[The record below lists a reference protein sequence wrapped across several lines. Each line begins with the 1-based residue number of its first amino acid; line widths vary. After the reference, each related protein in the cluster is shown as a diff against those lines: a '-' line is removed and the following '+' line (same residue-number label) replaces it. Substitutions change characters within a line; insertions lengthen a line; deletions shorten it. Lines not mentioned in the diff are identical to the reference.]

1 MPTHETRG
9 IRIGR
14 PRPGR
19 TRLLGAAVLLLAA
32 VWATG
37 TPAVAAEAPWFDGR
51 AADRVTVE
59 GTRFADGHG
68 REVVL
73 RGFNVS
79 GETKLEENGG
89 LPFAGTADA
98 RASAAAMRNLTGADA
113 VRTPAVAAEAPWFDG
128 RAADQVTVEG
138 TRFADGH
145 GREVVLRG
153 FNVSGETKLEENGGL
168 PFAGTADARASAA
181 AMRNLTGADAVRFL
195 LSWAHAEPRPGQV
208 DTAYLERATAQLKA
222 FLDAGIRVFPD
233 FHQDLYS
240 RHLFD
245 EDSWY
250 SGDGAPEWV
259 VDAGGYPKESCGIC
273 FHWGQNITQN
283 QAVRSATRDFWSN
296 RALTTEAGTV
306 RVQDAFLATA
316 EKTMSYLAQHL
327 TEDEFARVVG
337 FDPLNEPY
345 AGVYD
350 DGHNSRTW
358 EKSVLWPFYEKFRAR
373 MDAAGW
379 QDKPAFVEPNM
390 FWNSNLGFQRQ
401 EGGFLDAGQ
410 PGPDYVFNAHYYDQK
425 AISGIFM
432 PGKAADGQYAAD
444 FGALR
449 DRATALNLPAVL
461 SEFGHPLSGF
471 TSDKAP
477 TVVKGMYQAL
487 DSRLSGATWWTRPA
501 ASGAVLSS
509 TQWQWDLYSGRHHE
523 AMNGDTGNI
532 LTEGDAWNGEDL
544 SAVRLDDSGDAAL
557 RQDARLLDRLYPR
570 AVAGRTLA
578 FTFEDRSRD
587 GSTTLS
593 WNRLPGSLPNVA
605 ELTGS
610 GRYGMLVWRSGG
622 GTDAPTEL
630 RLPRD
635 FDPARTTVV
644 SDLGAVTG
652 PPAYTARGHTADHPI
667 ATAADLGATGA
678 RRLLLSAP
686 AGEGAGTL
694 HYALIADGTTAPS
707 AELRA
712 AARSELA
719 RWAADAGF

>member
-32 VWATG
+32 VWAPG
-37 TPAVAAEAPWFDGR
+37 
-51 AADRVTVE
+51 
-59 GTRFADGHG
+59 
-68 REVVL
+68 
-73 RGFNVS
+73 
-79 GETKLEENGG
+79 
-89 LPFAGTADA
+89 
-98 RASAAAMRNLTGADA
+98 
-113 VRTPAVAAEAPWFDG
+113 TPAVAAEAPWFDG

-168 PFAGTADARASAA
+168 PFAGTADARASAV

-316 EKTMSYLAQHL
+316 EKTMSYLARHL

-350 DGHNSRTW
+350 DGQNSRTW

-379 QDKPAFVEPNM
+379 QDKPAFVEPSM
-390 FWNSNLGFQRQ
+390 FWNSNLDFQRQ

-410 PGPDYVFNAHYYDQK
+410 PGPDYVFNTHYYDQK

-544 SAVRLDDSGDAAL
+544 SAVRLDDHGDAAL

-593 WNRLPGSLPNVA
+593 WNRVPGSLPNVA

-652 PPAYTARGHTADHPI
+652 PPAYTAHGHTADHPI
-667 ATAADLGATGA
+667 ATAADPGATGA

>member
-19 TRLLGAAVLLLAA
+19 TRLLGVAVLLLAA
-32 VWATG
+32 AAAPG
-37 TPAVAAEAPWFDGR
+37 TPAAAAESPWFDGR
-51 AADRVTVE
+51 AADQVAVD

-89 LPFAGTADA
+89 LPFATTADA
-98 RASAAAMRNLTGADA
+98 RTSAAAMRSLTGA
-113 VRTPAVAAEAPWFDG
+113 
-128 RAADQVTVEG
+128 
-138 TRFADGH
+138 
-145 GREVVLRG
+145 
-153 FNVSGETKLEENGGL
+153 N
-168 PFAGTADARASAA
+168 
-181 AMRNLTGADAVRFL
+181 AVRFL
-195 LSWAHAEPRPGQV
+195 LSWAHAEPEPGQV
-208 DTAYLERATAQLKA
+208 DTAYLEKATAQMKA

-240 RHLFD
+240 GHLFD
-245 EDSWY
+245 KDSWY
-250 SGDGAPEWV
+250 SGDGAPKWV
-259 VDAGGYPKESCGIC
+259 IDAGGYPKESCGIC
-273 FHWGQNITQN
+273 VHWGQNITQN
-283 QAVRSATRDFWSN
+283 QAVMNATRDFWRN
-296 RALTTEAGTV
+296 RALTTGAGTV

-316 EKTMSYLAQHL
+316 ETTMTYLARHL
-327 TEDEFARVVG
+327 TDDQFTRVVG

-345 AGVYD
+345 AGAYD
-350 DGHNSRTW
+350 DGQHSRTW

-390 FWNSNLGFQRQ
+390 FWNSNLDFQRQ
-401 EGGFLDAGQ
+401 EGGLLDAGK
-410 PGPDYVFNAHYYDQK
+410 PGPDYVFNTHYYDQK
-425 AISGIFM
+425 AISGVFM
-432 PGKAADGQYAAD
+432 PGKAADGQYAGD

-449 DRATALNLPAVL
+449 DRSTALDLPAVM
-461 SEFGHPLSGF
+461 SEFGHPLTGF

-487 DSRLSGATWWTRPA
+487 DSRLPGATWWTRPA

-509 TQWQWDLYSGRHHE
+509 TQWQWDIYSGRHHE
-523 AMNGDTGNI
+523 AMNGNTGKV

-544 SAVRLDDSGDAAL
+544 SAVRLDDSGNAGL

-593 WNRLPGSLPNVA
+593 WNRIPSSLPNVA

-610 GRYGMLVWRSGG
+610 GRYGMLVWRSDGD
-622 GTDAPTEL
+622 TEAPTEL

-644 SDLGAVTG
+644 SDLGTVTG
-652 PPAYTARGHTADHPI
+652 PPAYTAHGHTADHPI
-667 ATAADLGATGA
+667 ATAAEPGGTDT
-678 RRLLLSAP
+678 RRLVLSAP
-686 AGEGAGTL
+686 AGAGTGAV
-694 HYALIADGTTAPS
+694 HYALIADGTAAPS

-712 AARSELA
+712 AAQRELDG
-719 RWAADAGF
+719 WAADAGF

>member
-1 MPTHETRG
+1 
-9 IRIGR
+9 
-14 PRPGR
+14 
-19 TRLLGAAVLLLAA
+19 
-32 VWATG
+32 
-37 TPAVAAEAPWFDGR
+37 
-51 AADRVTVE
+51 
-59 GTRFADGHG
+59 
-68 REVVL
+68 
-73 RGFNVS
+73 
-79 GETKLEENGG
+79 
-89 LPFAGTADA
+89 
-98 RASAAAMRNLTGADA
+98 MRNLTGADA

-195 LSWAHAEPRPGQV
+195 LSWARAEPRPGQV

-316 EKTMSYLAQHL
+316 EKTMSYLARHL

-390 FWNSNLGFQRQ
+390 FWNSNLDFQRQ

-410 PGPDYVFNAHYYDQK
+410 PGPDYVFNTHYYDQK

-593 WNRLPGSLPNVA
+593 WNRVPGSLPNVA

-622 GTDAPTEL
+622 GTEAPTEL

-652 PPAYTARGHTADHPI
+652 PPAYTAHGHTADHPI
-667 ATAADLGATGA
+667 ATAADPGATGA

-694 HYALIADGTTAPS
+694 HYALIADGTAAPS